1 MFEQLSQELIDI
13 SEGIQLEEA
22 LTKAEIQRMR
32 GELATPEILPCTF
45 DVTIP
50 GWLWRIEQWGNITF
64 YHKNPENFK
73 RKKKV
78 TKSQFLNRI
87 QDENL
92 MKMFGRWSVEKKG
105 LTKCVF
111 YRDYIGVDG
120 KHYKEQ
126 FIVKVRLKKELR

>member
-1 MFEQLSQELIDI
+1 MFEELSQELISIDK
-13 SEGIQLEEA
+13 GMQLKEA
-22 LTKAEIQRMR
+22 LTKVEIQRMR

-50 GWLWRIEQWGNITF
+50 GWLWRIEQWGEITF
-64 YHKNPENFK
+64 YHKDPENF
-73 RKKKV
+73 RGKKKV
-78 TKSQFLNRI
+78 TKKQFLDRI

-92 MKMFGRWSVEKKG
+92 MKMFGKWSVKKKG

-111 YRDYIGVDG
+111 YRDYIGVDR

-126 FIVKVRLKKELR
+126 FAVSVKLKKELR